1 MKTSAETAKRLI
13 SLNFSVI
20 PVKDKR
26 PQLSTWKPFQNLA
39 MNETEINEHFPADAI
54 AIITGFKRLE
64 VIDVDTKNDPTG
76 TLWPDLWNMI
86 RDNLPD
92 IAGRLY
98 VVVTPSGGRHIYYRC
113 QKPDNNL
120 KLASTTRG
128 ETLIETRGA
137 GGYVVAPPSPGYRPE
152 RNQPEKVPFITEQQR
167 EILLSVCRSFDEAP
181 ATPPQPRKQP
191 NNSGKYQTA
200 GLSPFEDYDSHSDPV
215 ALLERHGWKAVKHA
229 GDRIYLKRP
238 GETKA
243 PISGNFHTGSNRFI
257 SWTTSTQ
264 FEAGKPYSPTA
275 VFALLECA
283 GDLSEASRRL
293 YSQGYGERRKEPENG
308 QLIDLYIP
316 EDIIVN
322 FPNL

>member
-1 MKTSAETAKRLI
+1 MRISAETAQRLI
-13 SLNFSVI
+13 GLNFSVI

-26 PQLSTWKPFQNLA
+26 PQVATWKPFQNQAPTQKEL
-39 MNETEINEHFPADAI
+39 NDLFPADAI
-54 AIITGFKRLE
+54 AIITGFKKLE
-64 VIDVDTKNDPTG
+64 VIDVDTKNDHTG
-76 TLWPDLWNMI
+76 TLWPELWNMI

-92 IAGRLY
+92 IAGRFF

-152 RNQPEKVPFITEQQR
+152 RNQPEKVPFITDQQR

-181 ATPPQPRKQP
+181 ATPPQPQKRP
-191 NNSGKYQTA
+191 NNSVKYQTD
-200 GLSPFEDYDSHSDPV
+200 GLSPFEDYDRHGDPV
-215 ALLERHGWKAVKHA
+215 TLLERHGWKVVKHS

-238 GETKA
+238 GETNA

-275 VFALLECA
+275 IFALLECA

-293 YSQGYGERRKEPENG
+293 YSQGYGERRKEPENNR
-308 QLIDLYIP
+308 LEDLSFP
-316 EDIIVN
+316 EDTVIYFSN
-322 FPNL
+322 F